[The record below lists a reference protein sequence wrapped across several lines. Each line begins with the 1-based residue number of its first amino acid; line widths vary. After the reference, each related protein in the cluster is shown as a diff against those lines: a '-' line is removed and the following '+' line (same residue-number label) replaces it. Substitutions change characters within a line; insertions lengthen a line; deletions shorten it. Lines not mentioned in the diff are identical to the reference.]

1 MYFPAHSVLCGAQA
15 DQEEVMKPLISASPA
30 CLVPWAASIMLA
42 ACGGGGESS
51 VDVGVAGQ
59 PQQTAR
65 ALSSAVH
72 TANDGGGEQDKR
84 GTVDPSTCSESSGET
99 MNPSQRAAL
108 TAAFAVTLAACG
120 GGGDATDPAP
130 APPPAADPG
139 PNVGVAGEVVVQ
151 LNTGADVTALA
162 AAYELTVVDQ
172 FGKRPIWRLRT
183 PAGTNADGAIASLRA
198 DARVRFAEP
207 NAENETPEGRKRSA
221 WAVGGD
227 AGSYA
232 TQWVPASL
240 RLPEAHVMSVGRG
253 IRVAVLDTGLDLTH
267 PAFAGRLAL
276 DGAGALL
283 GRDFVDDDAN
293 PSEVGSGTDLGYGH
307 GTHVAGLVSLVAP
320 AATLMPAR
328 VLDRQGRGN
337 VWVLSE
343 ALLWAADPD
352 ANPAS
357 DDGAHVINLSLGT
370 TQQTNLLR
378 TAVAL
383 ANCDFDDDDD
393 EFEDAGFDDD
403 RARCANKFG
412 AVVLAAAGND
422 GSATI
427 SQYPAAEAVPGSLSV
442 TAYTEQRTL
451 APFANR
457 GTWVEIAAPGERIIS
472 TFPGGGYAT
481 WSGTSMATP
490 LAAGTAA
497 LVLAAYAD
505 PRSVLPLD
513 ITQRLL
519 ARAAP
524 LCATPLRALDA
535 AAAATDTQA
544 PEPPCP

>member
-1 MYFPAHSVLCGAQA
+1 MRSPSLFVQAGVL
-15 DQEEVMKPLISASPA
+15 P
-30 CLVPWAASIMLA
+30 LA
-42 ACGGGGESS
+42 AL
-51 VDVGVAGQ
+51 V
-59 PQQTAR
+59 
-65 ALSSAVH
+65 L
-72 TANDGGGEQDKR
+72 
-84 GTVDPSTCSESSGET
+84 
-99 MNPSQRAAL
+99 
-108 TAAFAVTLAACG
+108 LAACG
-120 GGGDATDPAP
+120 GGGDAYAPAP
-130 APPPAADPG
+130 AQPTAAAPSAAPAAAPAAVPPP
-139 PNVGVAGEVVVQ
+139 NTSVAGDIVVQ
-151 LNTGADVTALA
+151 LHTGADVTALA
-162 AAYELTVVDQ
+162 AAHQLVVVDR

-183 PAGTNADGAIASLRA
+183 AAGTSADSAIASLRH
-198 DARVRFAEP
+198 DERVRFAEP

-221 WAVGGD
+221 WLVGGD
-227 AGSYA
+227 AGTYA
-232 TQWVPASL
+232 TQWAPASL
-240 RLPEAHVMSVGRG
+240 RLAEAHGTSVGLG

-276 DGAGALL
+276 DSAGALL
-283 GRDFVDDDAN
+283 GRDFVDDDAD
-293 PSEVGSGTDLGYGH
+293 PSEVGVRTDLGYGH

-357 DDGAHVINLSLGT
+357 DDGAHVINLSIGT
-370 TQQTNLLR
+370 TQPTRLLR

-393 EFEDAGFDDD
+393 EFSDPGFDDD
-403 RARCANKFG
+403 HERCAHRYG

-427 SQYPAAEAVPGSLSV
+427 AQYPAAEAVPGSLSV

-451 APFANR
+451 APFSNS
-457 GTWVEIAAPGERIIS
+457 GSWVEIAAPGERIIS
-472 TFPGGGYAT
+472 TIPGGGYAA

-497 LVLAAYAD
+497 LVLATYTD

-519 ARAAP
+519 ERTAP
-524 LCATPLRALDA
+524 LCATTLQAVDA
-535 AAAATDTQA
+535 AAAVMDTPA
-544 PEPPCP
+544 PEPTCH